1 MSDKP
6 KILVTSAA
14 GSTGIPT
21 ALQLLEKG
29 FPVRAFVRGQD
40 DRARR
45 LKDAG
50 AEIFI
55 GDQYSIADMRR
66 AMDGVQRAYHCAPAA
81 PNVLH
86 FGTVFATAARE
97 AKLEHV
103 VMLGQWLADP
113 NHPSVGTREVWLNEE
128 VLKLLPDTTLTVNN
142 VGWFAENYFW
152 VLEPIAQLGIMPLPL
167 GDGNVKKNAPPSN
180 EDIAAVSVAALID
193 PATHAGK
200 VYRPTGPQLLSPN
213 QIAAVMGKVLGRKV
227 KYLDTSEAMML
238 KALKAQGFPEMMPTQ
253 LRLYADEYRRGAFAV
268 NAPTSVVQTVTGR
281 EPEDFDTITRRIV
294 ATRPEAVQSVGNKL
308 KAIRNFLR
316 IPLTAKIDPDAVERQ
331 RDHVL
336 LKSPTFV
343 LDSPAWRETHDPDA
357 GYVADGIGGDDS
369 PVSVVREMSA

>member
-1 MSDKP
+1 
-6 KILVTSAA
+6 
-14 GSTGIPT
+14 
-21 ALQLLEKG
+21 
-29 FPVRAFVRGQD
+29 
-40 DRARR
+40 
-45 LKDAG
+45 
-50 AEIFI
+50 
-55 GDQYSIADMRR
+55 
-66 AMDGVQRAYHCAPAA
+66 
-81 PNVLH
+81 
-86 FGTVFATAARE
+86 
-97 AKLEHV
+97 
-103 VMLGQWLADP
+103 MLGQWLSDP

-200 VYRPTGPQLLSPN
+200 VYRPTGPELLSPN

-253 LRLYADEYRRGAFAV
+253 LRLYVDEYRRGAFAV

-281 EPEDFDTITRRIV
+281 EPEDFDTITSRIV

-308 KAIRNFLR
+308 KAIRNFLK
-316 IPLTAKIDPDAVERQ
+316 IPLTAKIDPDAIERQ

-343 LDSPAWRETHDPDA
+343 HDSPAWRETHDPDA
-357 GYVADGIGGDDS
+357 GYVADDIGGDDS
-369 PVSVVREMSA
+369 PVSVVREMSASTAHQGPSIAGATRLGSFG

>member
-1 MSDKP
+1 
-6 KILVTSAA
+6 
-14 GSTGIPT
+14 
-21 ALQLLEKG
+21 
-29 FPVRAFVRGQD
+29 
-40 DRARR
+40 
-45 LKDAG
+45 
-50 AEIFI
+50 
-55 GDQYSIADMRR
+55 
-66 AMDGVQRAYHCAPAA
+66 
-81 PNVLH
+81 
-86 FGTVFATAARE
+86 
-97 AKLEHV
+97 
-103 VMLGQWLADP
+103 MLGQWLSDP

-200 VYRPTGPQLLSPN
+200 VYRPTGPELLSPN

-253 LRLYADEYRRGAFAV
+253 LRLYVDEYRRGVFAV

-281 EPEDFDTITRRIV
+281 EPEDFDTITSRIV
-294 ATRPEAVQSVGNKL
+294 ATRPEAGLCLESGGN
-308 KAIRNFLR
+308 LR
-316 IPLTAKIDPDAVERQ
+316 MA
-331 RDHVL
+331 
-336 LKSPTFV
+336 
-343 LDSPAWRETHDPDA
+343 
-357 GYVADGIGGDDS
+357 
-369 PVSVVREMSA
+369 